1 MRIGPYTTH
10 PASGTGQFSK
20 LYPHTV
26 YTLCIILIY
35 IYVMYYIKL
44 AQTKHA
50 ARPKPKKW
58 KSEAQK
64 QSQTVA
70 SLF

>member
-10 PASGTGQFSK
+10 PASGSGKFSK

-35 IYVMYYIKL
+35 INIDPGKP
-44 AQTKHA
+44 A
-50 ARPKPKKW
+50 A
-58 KSEAQK
+58 EV
-64 QSQTVA
+64 SQT
-70 SLF
+70 